1 MTLVDVVHAFLLT
14 KGWTAA
20 QVFQHRAPAN
30 QDTICLTTTTAPR
43 WTNDGKA
50 NFREGY
56 IEAEICRKKIKGTDI
71 TALDFTVEKLKTDLV
86 GLMRSNRIIR
96 VICDR
101 EAGPNEGPGSGFYY
115 YSIWFLVTLDLGG

>member
-1 MTLVDVVHAFLLT
+1 MTLVEEVHAFLLT
-14 KGWTAA
+14 KGWESA

-43 WTNDGKA
+43 WTSDGKK
-50 NFREGY
+50 NLREGY
-56 IEAEICRKKIKGTDI
+56 IEAEICRKKIKGNDL
-71 TALDFTVEKLKTDLV
+71 TALEFTVDKLKTDLV

-96 VICDR
+96 IICDR
-101 EAGPNEGPGSGFYY
+101 EAGPSEGPGSGFYY